1 VSEADVELGMAGVR
15 WTSNWVGT
23 REARACPPCTRD
35 YVLDM
40 LGDKRSVAVA
50 LCIVYRAEV
59 FEDVDPADT
68 SVPNST
74 DQFPCRHHVEIY
86 GTILD

>member
-1 VSEADVELGMAGVR
+1 
-15 WTSNWVGT
+15 
-23 REARACPPCTRD
+23 
-35 YVLDM
+35 VLDM

-68 SVPNST
+68 SVPNSA